1 MLRHRERRQAGDW
14 APLDVYDGMSAV
26 SLDLSDNYIGRRS
39 SAVDRNAPGGSA
51 VEGLSMQDVA
61 KRMLLLAEKALDE
74 EDEDVGTGR
83 DEKDSGGNDVSDDG
97 EAVTDG
103 TVKEATERNS
113 EEGILRAKRRKE
125 RPLLGCLF
133 LHNNTISLAGL
144 AALNEAL
151 FVYCIPLHSLFL
163 HLFLSF

>member
-61 KRMLLLAEKALDE
+61 KRMLLLAEKALRHLLFAPQTIRKCSLTQRRTE
-74 EDEDVGTGR
+74 
-83 DEKDSGGNDVSDDG
+83 G
-97 EAVTDG
+97 E
-103 TVKEATERNS
+103 
-113 EEGILRAKRRKE
+113 
-125 RPLLGCLF
+125 
-133 LHNNTISLAGL
+133 
-144 AALNEAL
+144 
-151 FVYCIPLHSLFL
+151 
-163 HLFLSF
+163 